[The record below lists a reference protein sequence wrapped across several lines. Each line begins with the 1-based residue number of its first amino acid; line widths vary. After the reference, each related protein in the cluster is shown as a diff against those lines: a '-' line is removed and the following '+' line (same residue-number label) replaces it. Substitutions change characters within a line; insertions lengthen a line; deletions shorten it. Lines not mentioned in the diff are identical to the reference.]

1 MSARRPSALS
11 AAVLVAA
18 AGLSG
23 CTSAVSMQPA
33 RDANDPLCAEVS
45 VRLPASIDN
54 QERRQTDAQA
64 TGAWGDPA
72 SVLLTCGVEPPGPT
86 TLPCRT
92 VDGVDWIIDDQGDS
106 RFRVT
111 TFGRTPAVE
120 VFLDNTMVS
129 SLDVLSALTP
139 AVSRLPVD
147 GECTTAPAG

>member
-72 SVLLTCGVEPPGPT
+72 
-86 TLPCRT
+86 
-92 VDGVDWIIDDQGDS
+92 
-106 RFRVT
+106 
-111 TFGRTPAVE
+111 
-120 VFLDNTMVS
+120 
-129 SLDVLSALTP
+129 
-139 AVSRLPVD
+139 
-147 GECTTAPAG
+147 